1 MKIPTF
7 LTTTAFKVT
16 SGVVLTSS
24 LVGGGVF
31 IANNQTK
38 VQSDTAVER
47 EEFNSF
53 VAQQNQADNTQ
64 NQRIDSIAS
73 SSYTSIIPKSTSPKT
88 IIQNQPG
95 IVIQNAPVAKSTQSL
110 FLSSS
115 SSYQSSLPDK
125 EVFKTENQRGK
136 YEDFIGAY
144 SN

>member
-16 SGVVLTSS
+16 SSVVLTSS
-24 LVGGGVF
+24 LVSGGVF
-31 IANNQTK
+31 MANNQTR

-47 EEFNSF
+47 GEFNSF
-53 VAQQNQADNTQ
+53 VAQQ

-73 SSYTSIIPKSTSPKT
+73 SSSTSIIPKSTSPKT